1 MRLSGVRG
9 WRRKEGVFG
18 ILEIVEEEWEAGS
31 RGRKYVCTY
40 S

>member
-31 RGRKYVCTY
+31 RGRKYVCPY